1 MGMSE
6 FIYFAICFAALAL
19 CLIYRLIKGPSGAD
33 RVVSADAMDTLVDMA
48 LILFALYTGRSIFL
62 DIALVTA
69 ILGFIGSVLISRYL
83 EGKL

>member
-1 MGMSE
+1 MSE

-19 CLIYRLIKGPSGAD
+19 CLTYRLIKGPSGAD
-33 RVVSADAMDTLVDMA
+33 RVVSADAIDTVVDMA